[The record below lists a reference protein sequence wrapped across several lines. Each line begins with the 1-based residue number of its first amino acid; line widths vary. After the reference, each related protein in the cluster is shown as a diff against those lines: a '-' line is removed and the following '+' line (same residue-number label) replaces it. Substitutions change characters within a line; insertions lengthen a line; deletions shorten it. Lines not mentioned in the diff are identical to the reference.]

1 MGNEA
6 LCQAEFSGQPHAG
19 KALLETTELIFR
31 PSDGSKPVKIP
42 FSTIKSAKAQNGEL
56 HLHTPNGPIRF
67 ILGPTAEKWCH
78 KILHPKTRSE
88 KLGLK
93 PGVNVSLIGS
103 FDQEFLNELRA
114 TKAILQ
120 KGKINAACDLV
131 FLSADSTKHLAPAV
145 SKAAKSIK
153 GSTALWIVY
162 PKGKKEI
169 TENDVLSTGRKSGL
183 KDVKVV
189 GFSPTHT
196 ALKFV
201 LPLDRR

>member
-6 LCQAEFSGQPHAG
+6 LCQAEFSGQPQTG

-31 PSDGSKPVKIP
+31 PTDGSKPVKIP

-56 HLHTPNGPIRF
+56 QLHTANGPILF
-67 ILGPTAEKWCH
+67 TLGPTAEKWCH

-93 PGVNVSLIGS
+93 PGVNVSLLGS
-103 FDQEFLNELRA
+103 FDQEFLKELRD
-114 TKAILQ
+114 TKAILH

-153 GSTALWIVY
+153 GPPPSGSST
-162 PKGKKEI
+162 PKEKKK
-169 TENDVLSTGRKSGL
+169 SPKMMSCRKAAT
-183 KDVKVV
+183 
-189 GFSPTHT
+189 P
-196 ALKFV
+196 A
-201 LPLDRR
+201 

>member
-1 MGNEA
+1 
-6 LCQAEFSGQPHAG
+6 
-19 KALLETTELIFR
+19 
-31 PSDGSKPVKIP
+31 
-42 FSTIKSAKAQNGEL
+42 
-56 HLHTPNGPIRF
+56 
-67 ILGPTAEKWCH
+67 
-78 KILHPKTRSE
+78 
-88 KLGLK
+88 
-93 PGVNVSLIGS
+93 
-103 FDQEFLNELRA
+103 
-114 TKAILQ
+114 
-120 KGKINAACDLV
+120 
-131 FLSADSTKHLAPAV
+131 LAPAV

-153 GSTALWIVY
+153 GAIALWIVY

>member
-6 LCQAEFSGQPHAG
+6 LCQAEFSGQPQTG

-31 PSDGSKPVKIP
+31 PSDGSKSVKIP

-56 HLHTPNGPIRF
+56 QLHTVNGPILF
-67 ILGPTAEKWCH
+67 NLGPTAEKWCH

-93 PGVNVSLIGS
+93 PGVNVSLLGS
-103 FDQEFLNELRA
+103 FDHEFLKELRD
-114 TKAILQ
+114 TKAILH
-120 KGKINAACDLV
+120 KGKINAASDLI
-131 FLSADSTKHLAPAV
+131 FLSTNSTKDLTSAV
-145 SKAAKSIK
+145 SKASKSIK
-153 GSTALWIVY
+153 GPTALWIVY

-169 TENDVLSTGRKSGL
+169 TENDVLSKGRKSGL

>member
-1 MGNEA
+1 MGNQA
-6 LCQAEFSGQPHAG
+6 LCQAEFSGQSQTG

-31 PSDGSKPVKIP
+31 PSDGSKSVKIP

-56 HLHTPNGPIRF
+56 QLHTTSGPIRF
-67 ILGPTAEKWCH
+67 TLGPSAEKWCH

-93 PGVNVSLIGS
+93 PGVNVALLGS
-103 FDQEFLNELRA
+103 FDQEFLKELRD
-114 TKAILQ
+114 TKAILE
-120 KGKINAACDLV
+120 KGKINAASDV
-131 FLSADSTKHLAPAV
+131 IFLSTDSAKHLASAV
-145 SKAAKSIK
+145 GKAAKSIK

-189 GFSPTHT
+189 AFSPTHT

>member
-1 MGNEA
+1 MGHEA
-6 LCQAEFSGQPHAG
+6 LCQTEFSGQPQTG

-31 PSDGSKPVKIP
+31 PSDGSKSVKIP

-67 ILGPTAEKWCH
+67 TLGPTAEKWCH

-93 PGVNVSLIGS
+93 PGVNVSLLGS
-103 FDQEFLNELRA
+103 FDQEFLKELRD
-114 TKAILQ
+114 TKASLQ
-120 KGKINAACDLV
+120 KGKISAASDLV
-131 FLSADSTKHLAPAV
+131 FLSTNSTKDLTSAV

-169 TENDVLSTGRKSGL
+169 TENDVLSAGRKAGL

-189 GFSPTHT
+189 GFSATHT

-201 LPLDRR
+201 VPISRR

>member
-1 MGNEA
+1 MGHEA
-6 LCQAEFSGQPHAG
+6 LCQTEFSGQPQTG

-31 PSDGSKPVKIP
+31 PSDGSKSVKIP

-56 HLHTPNGPIRF
+56 QLHTANGPIRF
-67 ILGPTAEKWCH
+67 TLGPTAEKWCH

-93 PGVNVSLIGS
+93 PGVHVSLLGS
-103 FDQEFLNELRA
+103 FDQDFLKELRD
-114 TKAILQ
+114 TKARLQ
-120 KGKINAACDLV
+120 KGKISSASDLI
-131 FLSADSTKHLAPAV
+131 FLSTNSTKNLTSAV

-153 GSTALWIVY
+153 GSTALWIVF
-162 PKGKKEI
+162 PLRKTAT

-183 KDVKVV
+183 KDLKVV

>member
-6 LCQAEFSGQPHAG
+6 FCQAEISGKPQTG
-19 KALLETTELIFR
+19 KALLETAELIFR
-31 PSDGSKPVKIP
+31 PKDGSKPVKIP

-56 HLHTPNGPIRF
+56 QLQTGDGPIRF

-93 PGVNVSLIGS
+93 PGVNVSLLGS
-103 FDQEFLNELRA
+103 FDQEFLRELRVTNA
-114 TKAILQ
+114 SLQ
-120 KGKINAACDLV
+120 KGKINAGSDLI
-131 FLSADSTKHLAPAV
+131 FLSADSTKDLASAV

-153 GSTALWIVY
+153 GATALWIVY

-169 TENDVLSTGRKSGL
+169 TENDVLSTGRKTGL
-183 KDVKVV
+183 KDIKVV
-189 GFSPTHT
+189 GFSATHT

-201 LPLDRR
+201 VPLDKR

>member
-6 LCQAEFSGQPHAG
+6 LCQAEFSGHPQTG

-31 PSDGSKPVKIP
+31 PSDGSKSVKIP

-56 HLHTPNGPIRF
+56 QLHTANGPIRF
-67 ILGPTAEKWCH
+67 TLGPSAEKWCH

-93 PGVNVSLIGS
+93 PGINVSLLGS
-103 FDQEFLNELRA
+103 FDQEFLKELRN
-114 TKAILQ
+114 TKSLLHR
-120 KGKINAACDLV
+120 GKINAASDLI
-131 FLSADSTKHLAPAV
+131 FLSTNSTKHLAPAV

-153 GSTALWIVY
+153 GATALWIVY

-169 TENDVLSTGRKSGL
+169 TENDVLSTGRNSCL

-189 GFSPTHT
+189 AFSPTHT

-201 LPLDRR
+201 LPLNKR

>member
-6 LCQAEFSGQPHAG
+6 LCRAEFSGQPQTG
-19 KALLETTELIFR
+19 TVLLETTELIFR

-103 FDQEFLNELRA
+103 FDQEFLNELRD